1 MPNEPSSDVLM
12 NVLPKITVFG
22 IGGAGINAVNNM
34 VISQLDGVKFVTA
47 NTDCQS
53 LMSSLPDT
61 KIQLGAK
68 CTKGLGAGSNPEIG
82 KQAAEEASDI
92 IKRELADTDMLFIA
106 TGMGGG
112 TGTGA
117 SPVVA
122 KIAKDM
128 GILTIAIAMKPFFL
142 EGKKRMDKAN
152 KGIAEIEKYV
162 DTLIVIENQKL
173 MTLNNVSMIDNY
185 AIADGILR
193 QAVYCVVSIL
203 VKQGFINR
211 DFADIKTVL
220 SSMGRAVIGY
230 GEDIDPKV
238 ATDVAIHN
246 PVLENCSIEGAKNIL
261 VNITGNKNI
270 KPSDIEEIVNK
281 IRNEAETD
289 DNEDPNIIFGI
300 VFDENIGNNIRV
312 SIIAAGVEKQQSR
325 LVDVDMQNNNMQ
337 ASKGTLHVAE
347 NPNKKLQNDIQ
358 NIENTKT
365 SSPVF
370 ASELNEDDILSEYDN
385 PLQTE
390 EIPTVNNDE
399 QNFQETFCQLAER
412 TTNNKS
418 SATKNNVQKTQN
430 IDISRDKQHD
440 CYTKNNKQNTDEN
453 FDLFSTPP
461 TQRRQKGFFSRLI
474 NSIGPTP
481 FVEISEKDDLSSMSC
496 NNDLEDNEIYNMPAI
511 KRKAG

>member
-34 VISQLDGVKFVTA
+34 VISQLEGVKFVTA

-53 LMSSLPDT
+53 LMNSLAET

-82 KQAAEEASDI
+82 KQAAEEASDA

-238 ATDVAIHN
+238 ATDIAIHN

-270 KPSDIEEIVNK
+270 KPSDIEEIVDK

-300 VFDENIGNNIRV
+300 VFDESIGNNIRV
-312 SIIAAGVEKQQSR
+312 SIIAAGVEKQQSQLAENR
-325 LVDVDMQNNNMQ
+325 QNNNIP
-337 ASKGTLHVAE
+337 ASKSTLHIVE
-347 NPNKKLQNDIQ
+347 NSNEKLQDDVQ
-358 NIENTKT
+358 NIESAKT

-370 ASELNEDDILSEYDN
+370 ASEINEDDILSEYDN
-385 PLQTE
+385 ILETE
-390 EIPTVNNDE
+390 EIPTANNDE
-399 QNFQETFCQLAER
+399 QNFQETFFQLAGR
-412 TTNNKS
+412 KTNNQSKI
-418 SATKNNVQKTQN
+418 TKNTSQKTQN
-430 IDISRDKQHD
+430 IENIKDKQQD
-440 CYTKNNKQNTDEN
+440 NLAKNNKQNTDEN
-453 FDLFSTPP
+453 FDLFNNPP
-461 TQRRQKGFFSRLI
+461 IQQKPKGFLSRFI
-474 NSIGPTP
+474 SSIGPTP
-481 FVEISEKDDLSSMSC
+481 FVEMSEKDDLSSISQE
-496 NNDLEDNEIYNMPAI
+496 NDIEDNDIYNMPAI
-511 KRKAG
+511 KRKVG

>member
-1 MPNEPSSDVLM
+1 MPNEPSSDTLM

-34 VISQLDGVKFVTA
+34 VISQLEGVKFVTA

-53 LMSSLPDT
+53 LMNSLAET

-82 KQAAEEASDI
+82 KQAAEEASDA

-173 MTLNNVSMIDNY
+173 MTLNNISMIENY
-185 AIADGILR
+185 AVADGILR

-238 ATDVAIHN
+238 ATDIAIHN
-246 PVLENCSIEGAKNIL
+246 PVLENCSINGAKNIL
-261 VNITGNKNI
+261 VNITGNKSI
-270 KPSDIEEIVNK
+270 KPSDIEEIVDK
-281 IRNEAETD
+281 IRDEAETD

-300 VFDENIGNNIRV
+300 VFDESIGNNIRV

-325 LVDVDMQNNNMQ
+325 LANNMQNNNIQ
-337 ASKGTLHVAE
+337 DTKSTLHIVE
-347 NPNKKLQNDIQ
+347 NSSEKLQNDTQ
-358 NIENTKT
+358 NIESAKT

-370 ASELNEDDILSEYDN
+370 ASEINEDDILSEYDN
-385 PLQTE
+385 ILQTE
-390 EIPTVNNDE
+390 EIPTANNDE
-399 QNFQETFCQLAER
+399 QNFQETFFQLAGR
-412 TTNNKS
+412 KANNQS
-418 SATKNNVQKTQN
+418 NTAKNNSQKAKN
-430 IDISRDKQHD
+430 IEHTTEKQWNNLD
-440 CYTKNNKQNTDEN
+440 KNNKQNADEN
-453 FDLFSTPP
+453 FDLFNNPP
-461 TQRRQKGFFSRLI
+461 MQQKSKGFLSRFI
-474 NSIGPTP
+474 SSIGNAP
-481 FVEISEKDDLSSMSC
+481 FVEANDKEDLSSITQDS
-496 NNDLEDNEIYNMPAI
+496 NIEDSEIYNMPAI
-511 KRKAG
+511 KRKVS